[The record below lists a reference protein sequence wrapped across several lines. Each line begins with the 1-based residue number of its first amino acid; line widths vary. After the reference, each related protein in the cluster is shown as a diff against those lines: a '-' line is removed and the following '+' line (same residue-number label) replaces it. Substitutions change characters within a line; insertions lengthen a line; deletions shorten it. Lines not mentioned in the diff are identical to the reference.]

1 MPDLA
6 TREHCKSREGQLQQN
21 SWDLNVLLF
30 HNAVE
35 MMTMFID
42 VSTRQIINYLG
53 FFPEKWK
60 GHLNYKKLWK
70 ILWYCRLQ
78 NIKMQ
83 VVIEIFRAH
92 IFTLLVLSGLKCLNF
107 YITEWC
113 VLRKISLHKLYLEN
127 TMGEVFSIVTA
138 RKMRNG
144 EKKVLERLYSIF
156 FQCQKWIQT

>member
-6 TREHCKSREGQLQQN
+6 TREHCKSKEGQFQQS
-21 SWDLNVLLF
+21 SWDWNVLLF
-30 HNAVE
+30 PNAIK

-53 FFPEKWK
+53 FFPEEWK
-60 GHLNYKKLWK
+60 GHLNYTKLWK

-83 VVIEIFRAH
+83 AVIEIFRAH
-92 IFTLLVLSGLKCLNF
+92 IFALLVLSGLKCLHF

-113 VLRKISLHKLYLEN
+113 VLRKISLTNPAL
-127 TMGEVFSIVTA
+127 
-138 RKMRNG
+138 
-144 EKKVLERLYSIF
+144 KKQRVRYFLLWL
-156 FQCQKWIQT
+156 QGKWEMLRRPS